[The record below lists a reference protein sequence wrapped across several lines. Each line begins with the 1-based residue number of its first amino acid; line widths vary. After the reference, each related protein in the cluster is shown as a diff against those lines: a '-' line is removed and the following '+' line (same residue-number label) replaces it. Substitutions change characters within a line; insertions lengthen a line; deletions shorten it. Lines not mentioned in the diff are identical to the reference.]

1 MDHRII
7 YEFYWGPTQS
17 IPWGSDLERAKA
29 HARAHGR
36 YFKSVCVHVVDD
48 TGKAIWSESL

>member
-7 YEFYWGPTQS
+7 YEFYRGPTQS